1 MSDQKDIQKTSI
13 NIYEKSDVSDKKSL
27 QNGPLS
33 TDGEAIYD
41 FANKKTEKLVTAL
54 YMVTD
59 CMDTEDALKN
69 KLRLLGVELLS
80 DMYKLT
86 TLSPMD
92 KHVQIPISLTHIKE
106 VLSFI
111 EISYTIGFISEMNT
125 MILKKEFNDLVDQL
139 ESYRSKDKHFTFTLD
154 EKMFEFQDDNV
165 LNKNEDYNYKGHSY
179 IKDKSIGQTN
189 KRTPYNT
196 MPARPIGVSFTN
208 GDIEKYQV
216 KKINSPHSNLLER
229 EERKNK
235 ILTLVKDLPIGQSD
249 ASIKDISLAFADCS
263 EKTIQREIN
272 ALVLS
277 GKLVKTGAKRWSRYA
292 LVESSK

>member
-33 TDGEAIYD
+33 TEGEAIYD

-92 KHVQIPISLTHIKE
+92 KHVQIPISLTHIQE

-125 MILKKEFNDLVDQL
+125 MILKKEFSDLVGQL

-154 EKMFEFQDDNV
+154 EKMFEPQDGRV
-165 LNKNEDYNYKGHSY
+165 LNKNQDYNYKGHTY
-179 IKDKSIGQTN
+179 IKDNSIGQLD

-196 MPARPIGVSFTN
+196 MSFTN
-208 GDIEKYQV
+208 GDIEKYQS
-216 KKINSPHSNLLER
+216 KKINSPHSNLAER

-235 ILTLVKDLPIGQSD
+235 ILTLIKDLPIGQSGV
-249 ASIKDISLAFADCS
+249 SIKDISLAFADCS
-263 EKTIQREIN
+263 EKTIQRELN
-272 ALVLS
+272 ALVLN
-277 GKLVKTGAKRWSRYA
+277 GKLVKTGAKRWSRYS
-292 LVESSK
+292 LV

>member
-1 MSDQKDIQKTSI
+1 MNDQKDIQKTGI

-27 QNGPLS
+27 QNN
-33 TDGEAIYD
+33 DIYN

-92 KHVQIPISLTHIKE
+92 KHIQIPISLTHISE
-106 VLSFI
+106 ILSFI

-154 EKMFEFQDDNV
+154 EKMFEVQDNDSV
-165 LNKNEDYNYKGHSY
+165 LNENEDYKYKGQRY
-179 IKDKSIGQTN
+179 IKDSSIGQIN
-189 KRTPYNT
+189 KRTEFNT
-196 MPARPIGVSFTN
+196 ISARPIDMSFIN
-208 GDIEKYQV
+208 KSPLEKYQP
-216 KKINSPHSNLLER
+216 KKTNPSHSNLLER
-229 EERKNK
+229 EERKSK
-235 ILTLVKDLPIGQSD
+235 ILTLIKDLPMGQTE
-249 ASIKDISLAFADCS
+249 ASIKDISLAFTDCS
-263 EKTIQREIN
+263 EKTIQRELN
-272 ALVLS
+272 SLVLQ
-277 GKLVKTGAKRWSRYA
+277 GTLKKIGAKRWSRYS
-292 LVESSK
+292 LVASSL

>member
-33 TDGEAIYD
+33 TGGEAIYD

-92 KHVQIPISLTHIKE
+92 KHVQIPISLTHIQE
-106 VLSFI
+106 ILSFI

-154 EKMFEFQDDNV
+154 EKMFEPQDDRV
-165 LNKNEDYNYKGHSY
+165 LNKNEDYNYKRHSY
-179 IKDKSIGQTN
+179 IKDNAIGQLD

-196 MPARPIGVSFTN
+196 MSFTN
-208 GDIEKYQV
+208 EDMEKYQS
-216 KKINSPHSNLLER
+216 KKINSPHSNLAER
-229 EERKNK
+229 EERKIK
-235 ILTLVKDLPIGQSD
+235 ILTLIKDLPIGQSG

-272 ALVLS
+272 ALVLG

-292 LVESSK
+292 LVESRK